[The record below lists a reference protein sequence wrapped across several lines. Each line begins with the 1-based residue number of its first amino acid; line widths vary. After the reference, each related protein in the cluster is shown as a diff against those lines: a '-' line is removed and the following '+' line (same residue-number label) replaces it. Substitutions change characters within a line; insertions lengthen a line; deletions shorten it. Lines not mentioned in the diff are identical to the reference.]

1 MSNITHEFR
10 LTFKT
15 ANNHSVVL
23 RIPNPDNTVSDEEV
37 RVAMDR
43 IIATQAIEVVEGRPT
58 TRSAASIVTTTRD
71 PFTLSDPIDNDPA

>member
-15 ANNHSVVL
+15 ASNHPVVL
-23 RIPNPDNTVSDEEV
+23 RIPNPDNSVSDADV
-37 RVAMDR
+37 RAAMDR

-71 PFTLSDPIDNDPA
+71 PFTLSDPVDSGPA